1 MTTQED
7 KRKLATILSGD
18 VKGYSRLMGED
29 EKGTVRTLNAYKE
42 VITGLIEHHHGRVVD
57 SIGDNLMAEFASV
70 VDAVECSV
78 EIQKG
83 LKTRNAELPENRRM
97 EFRIGINLGDVIEQG
112 RYCIKD
118 LHSNS
123 NREVLD
129 KAGGNLSIY

>member
-1 MTTQED
+1 
-7 KRKLATILSGD
+7 
-18 VKGYSRLMGED
+18 
-29 EKGTVRTLNAYKE
+29 
-42 VITGLIEHHHGRVVD
+42 
-57 SIGDNLMAEFASV
+57 V